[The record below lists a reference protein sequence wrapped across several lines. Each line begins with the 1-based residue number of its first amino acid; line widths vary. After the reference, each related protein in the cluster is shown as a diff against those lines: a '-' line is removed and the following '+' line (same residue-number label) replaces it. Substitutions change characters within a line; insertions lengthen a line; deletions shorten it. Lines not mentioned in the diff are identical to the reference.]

1 VKLERSR
8 FRLELAAGELLRLDG
23 PGAVEVSCEAGRV
36 WLTEERDTRDVWLEA
51 GERAT
56 LAGRGLAVVEAVQ
69 AARITLS

>member
-1 VKLERSR
+1 MKLERAR

-23 PGAVEVSCEAGRV
+23 AGTVEVACESGLV

-56 LAGRGLAVVEAVQ
+56 LAGRGLAVLEAVQ
-69 AARITLS
+69 ATRLTIG